1 MTLRLNTRQAR
12 FVEEYLRLQN
22 AAEAAR
28 RAGYSQKG
36 AAVMGSRLLRLP
48 RVAEALRAA
57 GIEPPQAPPAPAAA
71 HRRDGLTQR
80 QRLFVENFLQL
91 GNATLAADRA
101 GYSHASAQAI
111 GSELLHYPKVAAA
124 IARAND
130 YRSART
136 GVTAERVLREQAR
149 IAFFDIGAVASWG
162 PDGLRVKSSEALEAE
177 DRIMVAEIIE
187 RAGPKGKVL
196 LRIRLHNKQR
206 ALESLMRHLRLYD
219 PDAATMVL
227 DMSEAAKASRNRL
240 RDRLLQIARGE
251 E

>member
-12 FVEEYLRLQN
+12 FVEEYLRHQN

-28 RAGYSQKG
+28 CAGYSQKG

-57 GIEPPQAPPAPAAA
+57 GIEPPPALPAPAPA

-80 QRLFVENFLQL
+80 QRLFVENFLKL
-91 GNATLAADRA
+91 GNATLAADQA
-101 GYSHASAQAI
+101 GYSHASAQQI
-111 GSELLHYPKVAAA
+111 GSELLHYPKVADA
-124 IARAND
+124 IARANE

-149 IAFFDIGAVASWG
+149 IAFFDIGVVASWG
-162 PDGLRVKSSEALEAE
+162 PDGVRIKSSDALDAD
-177 DRIMVAEIIE
+177 DRAMVAEIIE
-187 RAGPKGKVL
+187 RAGPNGRVL
-196 LRIRLHNKQR
+196 LRIRLNSKQR

-219 PDAATMVL
+219 PDAATAVI
-227 DMSEAAKASRNRL
+227 DRSEAAQASRERL
-240 RDRLLQIARGE
+240 RKRLLQIARGE